1 VSLRSQRSHA
11 LRVIA
16 KQLEQARDSAKTM
29 TRTIDALEFAEE
41 ALNEEPR
48 SLIKTSFELE
58 YIQVSL
64 MCERGRCG
72 ECGVSSTGY
81 EESKWRYC
89 PGCGSELVNF
99 TREDNPHDRL
109 ARDAV
114 SSAMASISR

>member
-1 VSLRSQRSHA
+1 MA
-11 LRVIA
+11 
-16 KQLEQARDSAKTM
+16 
-29 TRTIDALEFAEE
+29 RTIDALELAEQ

-48 SLIKTSFELE
+48 ILIETTYELE
-58 YIQVSL
+58 YVQISL

-89 PGCGSELVNF
+89 PACGSELVDV